1 MEFHVWFP
9 QPMRSNHPLS
19 RQVTALLQAGA
30 DGCPAG
36 DREARRRFKWVLHKP
51 NVCSTMCDMKTSAV
65 TIRMEVDLKR
75 QLSKMCKQTG
85 RSQSEV
91 VRGALKRQFAI
102 IRFREIRRRVLPLAE
117 ARGYITDED
126 VFRDVS

>member
-1 MEFHVWFP
+1 
-9 QPMRSNHPLS
+9 
-19 RQVTALLQAGA
+19 
-30 DGCPAG
+30 
-36 DREARRRFKWVLHKP
+36 
-51 NVCSTMCDMKTSAV
+51 MCDMKTSAV

-91 VRGALKRQFAI
+91 VRDALKRQFAI
-102 IRFREIRRRVLPLAE
+102 IRCREIRRRGLPLAE

>member
-1 MEFHVWFP
+1 
-9 QPMRSNHPLS
+9 
-19 RQVTALLQAGA
+19 
-30 DGCPAG
+30 
-36 DREARRRFKWVLHKP
+36 
-51 NVCSTMCDMKTSAV
+51 MCDMKTSAV

-75 QLSKMCKQTG
+75 QLRKMCKQTG